1 MLLEISL
8 PETEFFGEDPN
19 SVGLG
24 LIFLFTSSDHTQTR
38 IENNSQEINK
48 YNKRIRETEK
58 KKKKKKKKGEKKT
71 MAKPRNG
78 KFKERMRNKSRYCR
92 GGRAP

>member
-1 MLLEISL
+1 LLLEISL
-8 PETEFFGEDPN
+8 PETEFFFGEDPN

-58 KKKKKKKKGEKKT
+58 KKKKKKKGEKKQWPNRAT
-71 MAKPRNG
+71 VNL
-78 KFKERMRNKSRYCR
+78 ERE
-92 GGRAP
+92 